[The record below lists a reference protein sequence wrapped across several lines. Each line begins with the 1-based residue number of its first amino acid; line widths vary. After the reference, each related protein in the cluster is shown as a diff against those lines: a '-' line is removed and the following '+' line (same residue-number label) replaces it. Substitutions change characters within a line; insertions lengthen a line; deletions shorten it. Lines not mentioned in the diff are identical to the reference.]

1 VYPHTALF
9 ATFCQAL
16 IAHDPCAIVV
26 LDLDERLVAWNASA
40 AAAFGFDPDRLRDAS
55 LIAAWFTRGGP
66 AIRKAVDAIRG
77 EGGVRLHRVSVP
89 DGEITVAPLRL
100 DDRLQGYVLRRADAA
115 TSEALA
121 AELAVLRAELE
132 ATRNELQTSL
142 VEIATTNEELQTAN
156 EDLRRRLDELQE
168 AEMADRHKNEFLAM
182 LAHELRTPLAP
193 ILSAVQILGRL
204 ASDNPIVQRAREV
217 VERQALHQARLLD
230 DLLDVSRITRGK
242 IELRRRTRDLRSA
255 VSDVVEATRPLINAK
270 AQSVSVALPEEALF
284 VDTDP
289 TRLTQIL
296 TNLLNNAAKYTHA
309 GGRIAVI
316 CRRDGDQA
324 VVVVRD
330 NGVGIPREMLSRI
343 FDLFAQAEPLTARTH
358 GGLGIG
364 LTLVKNLVEMHGGT
378 VVARSGG
385 RGAGSEFEVR
395 LPAVAAPS
403 AEALPSTGAVA
414 ARSRSVLIIEDNV
427 DTRETLRRVLEL
439 DGHEVQEAVDGAE
452 GVEIALATR
461 PEVVIVDIGLPRLD
475 GYQVAR
481 RLRTALGALPLL
493 IAVTG
498 YGQAEDRRMS
508 SDAGFDV
515 HLVKP
520 VAPEQ
525 LAAALHSRDAGE
537 AA

>member
-1 VYPHTALF
+1 MDSQTALF
-9 ATFCQAL
+9 ASLCQAL
-16 IAHDPCAIVV
+16 IAQDACATLV
-26 LDLDERLVAWNASA
+26 LDVDEKIVAWNAA
-40 AAAFGFDPDRLRDAS
+40 AGAAFGLDPQQPRTGSPIDRDPALRDA
-55 LIAAWFTRGGP
+55 
-66 AIRKAVDAIRG
+66 VDA
-77 EGGVRLHRVSVP
+77 VRHGAAARRVPLP
-89 DGEITVAPLRL
+89 DGELTISPLRL
-100 DDRLQGYVLRRADAA
+100 ADRLHGFVLRKPDRGAADTAALRTELDVARADLE
-115 TSEALA
+115 TS
-121 AELAVLRAELE
+121 
-132 ATRNELQTSL
+132 S
-142 VEIATTNEELQTAN
+142 VEIAATNQALRAAN
-156 EDLRRRLDELQE
+156 EALQRRLDELQE
-168 AEMADRHKNEFLAM
+168 AATADRHTNEFLAM

-193 ILSAVQILGRL
+193 ILSAVQILGRQ
-204 ASDNPIVQRAREV
+204 AGDNPVVQRAREV

-242 IELRRRTRDLRSA
+242 IELRRRKLDLGVAISE
-255 VSDVVEATRPLINAK
+255 VVESTRPLMNAK
-270 AQSVSVALPEEALF
+270 AQTMSVALSEEPIY

-296 TNLLNNAAKYTHA
+296 SNLLNNAAKYTHA
-309 GGRIAVI
+309 GGRIAVA
-316 CRRDGDQA
+316 CRREGEHA

-330 NGVGIPREMLSRI
+330 NGIGIPREMLTRI
-343 FDLFAQAEPLTARTH
+343 FDLFAQAEPLTARTQ

-378 VVARSGG
+378 VVARSAG

-395 LPAVAAPS
+395 LPAVSAPK
-403 AEALPSTGAVA
+403 EEAVA
-414 ARSRSVLIIEDNV
+414 AAGSAPARALRVLVIEDDL

-439 DGHEVQEAVDGAE
+439 DGHEVQAAADGEE
-452 GVEIALATR
+452 GVATALASG

-481 RLRTALGALPLL
+481 RIREALGAAPLL

-498 YGQAEDRRMS
+498 YGRAEDRRLS
-508 SDAGFDV
+508 REAGFDV

-525 LAAALHSRDAGE
+525 LTAALHSRGAGE

>member
-1 VYPHTALF
+1 MDSQTALF
-9 ATFCQAL
+9 ASLCQAL
-16 IAHDPCAIVV
+16 IAHDACATFV
-26 LDLDERLVAWNASA
+26 LDVDAKIVAWNAA
-40 AAAFGFDPDRLRDAS
+40 AGAAFGFDPRQLRTGSPIDLGPALRDA
-55 LIAAWFTRGGP
+55 
-66 AIRKAVDAIRG
+66 VDAVRY
-77 EGGVRLHRVSVP
+77 EVAARRVPFVGGDVT
-89 DGEITVAPLRL
+89 INPLRL
-100 DDRLQGYVLRRADAA
+100 GDRLHGFVVRRAEQGAA
-115 TSEALA
+115 AALRT
-121 AELAVLRAELE
+121 ELDVARA
-132 ATRNELQTSL
+132 ELQTSAA
-142 VEIATTNEELQTAN
+142 EIVATNEALRAAN
-156 EDLRRRLDELQE
+156 EALQRRLDELQE
-168 AEMADRHKNEFLAM
+168 AAMADRHTNEFLAM

-193 ILSAVQILGRL
+193 ILSAVQILGRQGG
-204 ASDNPIVQRAREV
+204 DNPVVQRAREV

-242 IELRRRTRDLRSA
+242 IELRRSKLDLGTAISE
-255 VSDVVEATRPLINAK
+255 VVESTRPLTNAK
-270 AQSVSVALPEEALF
+270 AQTISVTLPEEPVY

-296 TNLLNNAAKYTHA
+296 SNLLNNAAKYTHA
-309 GGRIAVI
+309 GGRIAI
-316 CRRDGDQA
+316 TCRRDGEHA

-330 NGVGIPREMLSRI
+330 NGVGIPREMLTRI
-343 FDLFAQAEPLTARTH
+343 FDLFAQAEPLTARTQ

-385 RGAGSEFEVR
+385 RGTGSEFEVR
-395 LPAVAAPS
+395 LPAVSAPTGETMPAAGS
-403 AEALPSTGAVA
+403 APARALHV
-414 ARSRSVLIIEDNV
+414 VLIEDDA

-439 DGHEVQEAVDGAE
+439 DGHDVQAAADGEE
-452 GVEIALATR
+452 GVATALASR

-481 RLRTALGALPLL
+481 RIRAALGAAPLL

-498 YGQAEDRRMS
+498 YGRAEDRRLS
-508 SDAGFDV
+508 REAGFDV

-525 LAAALHSRDAGE
+525 LTAALHSRGAGE

>member
-1 VYPHTALF
+1 
-9 ATFCQAL
+9 L
-16 IAHDPCAIVV
+16 IAHDECATVV
-26 LDLDERLVAWNASA
+26 LDLNERLVAWNAA
-40 AAAFGFDPDRLRDAS
+40 AAGAFGFDPDRLRGAS
-55 LIAAWFTRGGP
+55 LVASKFTRGGP
-66 AIRKAVDAIRG
+66 AIHHAIDAIRA
-77 EGGVRLHRVSVP
+77 EDLADLQRVEMP
-89 DGEITVAPLRL
+89 DREITVAPLRA
-100 DDRLQGYVLRRADAA
+100 DGALQGFVLRRPDAVA
-115 TSEALA
+115 AAALA
-121 AELAVLRAELE
+121 AEVAVLRSELE
-132 ATRNELQTSL
+132 ATRLELQTSMA
-142 VEIATTNEELQTAN
+142 EIATANEELRTAN
-156 EDLRRRLDELQE
+156 EALQSRVDELQE

-193 ILSAVQILGRL
+193 ILSAVQILGRQ
-204 ASDNPIVQRAREV
+204 AGDDPVVQRAREV

-242 IELRRRTRDLRSA
+242 IELRRRKVDLGAA
-255 VSDVVEATRPLINAK
+255 VSEVVEATRPLVNAK
-270 AQSVSVALPEEALF
+270 AQSISVSVPDEAVY

-309 GGRIAVI
+309 GGRIAVA
-316 CRRDGDQA
+316 CRREGEQA
-324 VVVVRD
+324 VVLVRD

-343 FDLFAQAEPLTARTH
+343 FDLFAQAEPLTARTQ

-385 RGAGSEFEVR
+385 RGTGSEFEIR
-395 LPAVAAPS
+395 LPSVAAPS
-403 AEALPSTGAVA
+403 AEARPSASAVPG
-414 ARSRSVLIIEDNV
+414 RSRRVLIIEDNV

-439 DGHEVQEAVDGAE
+439 DGHEVQEAGDGSGGLA
-452 GVEIALATR
+452 IALATR
-461 PEVVIVDIGLPRLD
+461 PEVVIVDIGLPGLD

-481 RLRTALGALPLL
+481 RIRAALGAMTLL
-493 IAVTG
+493 IAVTA
-498 YGQAEDRRMS
+498 YGQAEDRQMS
-508 SDAGFDV
+508 REAGFDV

-525 LAAALHSRDAGE
+525 LAAALHARGSGE

>member
-1 VYPHTALF
+1 MALPTAL
-9 ATFCQAL
+9 CQAL
-16 IAHDPCAIVV
+16 IAHDTCATVV
-26 LDLDERLVAWNASA
+26 LDLDERLIAWNAA
-40 AAAFGFDPDRLRDAS
+40 AVAAFGFDPTRLRDAS
-55 LIAAWFTRGGP
+55 PIVAAFTGGS
-66 AIRKAVDAIRG
+66 AIRKAIDAVRI
-77 EGGVRLHRVSVP
+77 EGGVRPQRVDAP
-89 DGEITVAPLRL
+89 DGEITIAPLRA
-100 DDRLQGYVLRRADAA
+100 DGRLVGVVLRRAASAA
-115 TSEALA
+115 EAMA
-121 AELAVLRAELE
+121 AELGVLRAELE
-132 ATRNELQTSL
+132 ATRRKLQTSTA
-142 VEIATTNEELQTAN
+142 EIVTTHEELQAAN
-156 EDLRRRLDELQE
+156 EDLRHRLAELQE

-193 ILSAVQILGRL
+193 ILSAVQILGRQ
-204 ASDNPIVQRAREV
+204 AGDNPLVQRAREV

-242 IELRRRTRDLRSA
+242 IELRRRKLDLGVA
-255 VSDVVEATRPLINAK
+255 VSEVVEATRPLSNAK
-270 AQSVSVALPEEALF
+270 AQTISVTLPEAPLF

-309 GGRIAVI
+309 GGRITVS
-316 CRRDGDQA
+316 CRRDGEQA
-324 VVVVRD
+324 VIVVRD
-330 NGVGIPREMLSRI
+330 NGIGIPREMLSRI
-343 FDLFAQAEPLTARTH
+343 FDLFAQAEPLTARTQ

-378 VVARSGG
+378 VVARSAG
-385 RGAGSEFEVR
+385 RGAGSDFEVR
-395 LPAVAAPS
+395 LPVAAAPT
-403 AEALPSTGAVA
+403 AEAMPASGAA
-414 ARSRSVLIIEDNV
+414 PIRSRRVLIIEDNV

-439 DGHEVQEAVDGAE
+439 DGHEVQEAADGTQGVD
-452 GVEIALATR
+452 IALATR

-481 RLRTALGALPLL
+481 RLRTALGAAPLL
-493 IAVTG
+493 VAVTG

-508 SDAGFDV
+508 RDAGFDV

-525 LAAALHSRDAGE
+525 LAAALHSRGAGE

>member
-1 VYPHTALF
+1 VNHQTALF
-9 ATFCQAL
+9 ATLCQAL
-16 IAHDPCAIVV
+16 IAHDACATVV
-26 LDLDERLVAWNASA
+26 LDFDERLVAWNAA
-40 AAAFGFDPDRLRDAS
+40 AGAAFGFDPDRLRGAS
-55 LIAAWFTRGGP
+55 LVAVQFSHGGP

-77 EGGVRLHRVSVP
+77 EGGLQLRRVDVAE
-89 DGEITVAPLRL
+89 GEVTVAPLRL
-100 DDRLQGYVLRRADAA
+100 DERLQGFVLRRAD
-115 TSEALA
+115 TVSQALV

-132 ATRNELQTSL
+132 ATRLELQTSS
-142 VEIATTNEELQTAN
+142 VEIATTNEELRTAN
-156 EDLRRRLDELQE
+156 EHLQHRLDELQQ

-193 ILSAVQILGRL
+193 ILSAVQILGRQ
-204 ASDNPIVQRAREV
+204 AADNPLVQRAREV

-242 IELRRRTRDLRSA
+242 IELRRRKLDVRSA
-255 VSDVVEATRPLINAK
+255 VSDVVEGTRPLINAK
-270 AQSVSVALPEEALF
+270 AQSVSVALPEGPLF

-309 GGRIAVI
+309 GGRIAVV
-316 CRRDGDQA
+316 CRREGEQA
-324 VVVVRD
+324 AVLVRD
-330 NGVGIPREMLSRI
+330 NGIGIPREMLSRI
-343 FDLFAQAEPLTARTH
+343 FDLFAQAEPLTARTQ

-378 VVARSGG
+378 VVARSAG
-385 RGAGSEFEVR
+385 RGTGSEFEVR
-395 LPAVAAPS
+395 LPLVAAPS
-403 AEALPSTGAVA
+403 AEALPSSGAVP
-414 ARSRSVLIIEDNV
+414 ARSRRVLIIEDNV

-439 DGHEVQEAVDGAE
+439 DGHEVQEAGDGAQ
-452 GVEIALATR
+452 GVEIALATC

-481 RLRTALGALPLL
+481 RLRTALGAAPLL
-493 IAVTG
+493 VAVTA
-498 YGQAEDRRMS
+498 YGQAEDQRMS
-508 SDAGFDV
+508 RDAGFDV

-520 VAPEQ
+520 VTPEQ
-525 LAAALHSRDAGE
+525 LAAALQSRGAGE

>member
-1 VYPHTALF
+1 VNHHTALS
-9 ATFCQAL
+9 ATLCQAL
-16 IAHDPCAIVV
+16 IAHDACATVV
-26 LDLDERLVAWNASA
+26 LDVDERVVAWNAA
-40 AAAFGFDPDRLRDAS
+40 AGVAFGFNPDQLRDAS
-55 LIAAWFTRGGP
+55 HVVSGLSHGS
-66 AIRKAVDAIRG
+66 AIRKAVDAIRT
-77 EGGVRLHRVSVP
+77 EGGVRPHRV
-89 DGEITVAPLRL
+89 DAGEGEILVAPLRF
-100 DDRLQGYVLRRADAA
+100 DDRVQGFVLRRADPNAA
-115 TSEALA
+115 EALA

-132 ATRNELQTSL
+132 ATRNELETSS
-142 VEIATTNEELQTAN
+142 VEIANTNEELRTAN
-156 EDLRRRLDELQE
+156 EDLQHRLDELQE

-193 ILSAVQILGRL
+193 ILSAVQILGRQ
-204 ASDNPIVQRAREV
+204 AGDDPIVQRAREV

-242 IELRRRTRDLRSA
+242 IELRRRKLDLRSA
-255 VSDVVEATRPLINAK
+255 VSEVVEGTRPLINAK
-270 AQSVSVALPEEALF
+270 AQSISVTLPDEPLF

-296 TNLLNNAAKYTHA
+296 SNLLNNAAKYTHA
-309 GGRIAVI
+309 GGRIAVV
-316 CRRDGDQA
+316 CRRDGEQA

-343 FDLFAQAEPLTARTH
+343 FDMFAQAEPMTARTQ

-395 LPAVAAPS
+395 LPAVGAPS
-403 AEALPSTGAVA
+403 ADTVPSTGTAPV
-414 ARSRSVLIIEDNV
+414 RSRRVLIIEDNV

-439 DGHEVQEAVDGAE
+439 DGHEVQEAADGAQ
-452 GVEIALATR
+452 GVDLAIATR
-461 PEVVIVDIGLPRLD
+461 PEVVIIDIGLPRLD

-481 RLRTALGALPLL
+481 RLRAALGAAPLL
-493 IAVTG
+493 VAVTG

-508 SDAGFDV
+508 REAGFDV

-525 LAAALHSRDAGE
+525 LADALHSRRAGE

>member
-1 VYPHTALF
+1 MNHHAALF
-9 ATFCQAL
+9 ATLCQAL
-16 IAHDPCAIVV
+16 IAHDPCATVV
-26 LDLDERLVAWNASA
+26 LDVDERLIAWNAA
-40 AAAFGFDPDRLRDAS
+40 AGVAFGFDPDRVRDAS
-55 LIAAWFTRGGP
+55 ALVSGFRHGST
-66 AIRKAVDAIRG
+66 IRKAIEAMRS
-77 EGGVRLHRVSVP
+77 EGGVQPHRVDV
-89 DGEITVAPLRL
+89 GAAQITVTPLRVDGCL
-100 DDRLQGYVLRRADAA
+100 RGFVLRRADAKA
-115 TSEALA
+115 AEAMA

-132 ATRNELQTSL
+132 ATRNELQTSSI
-142 VEIATTNEELQTAN
+142 EIANTNEALRTAN
-156 EDLRRRLDELQE
+156 EDLQRRLDELQE

-193 ILSAVQILGRL
+193 ILSAVQILGRQ
-204 ASDNPIVQRAREV
+204 AGDNPIVQRAREV

-242 IELRRRTRDLRSA
+242 IELRRRKLDLRSA
-255 VSDVVEATRPLINAK
+255 VSEVVEATRPLINAK
-270 AQSVSVALPEEALF
+270 AQSIALTLPDEPLF

-296 TNLLNNAAKYTHA
+296 SNLLNNAAKYTHA
-309 GGRIAVI
+309 GGRIAVV
-316 CRRDGDQA
+316 CRRDGEQA

-330 NGVGIPREMLSRI
+330 NGVGIPREMLSRV
-343 FDLFAQAEPLTARTH
+343 FDMFAQAEPMTARTQ

-378 VVARSGG
+378 VVARSAG

-395 LPAVAAPS
+395 LPAVGGAPS
-403 AEALPSTGAVA
+403 VDAVPSSGTAP
-414 ARSRSVLIIEDNV
+414 ARSRRVLIIEDNA
-427 DTRETLRRVLEL
+427 DTRDTLRRVLEL
-439 DGHEVQEAVDGAE
+439 DGHDVQEAADGTQ
-452 GVEIALATR
+452 GVAIALSSR
-461 PEVVIVDIGLPRLD
+461 PEVVIIDIGLPRLD

-481 RLRTALGALPLL
+481 RLRAALGAVPLL

-508 SDAGFDV
+508 RDAGFDV

-525 LAAALHSRDAGE
+525 LAAALESRGAGE

>member
-1 VYPHTALF
+1 VDHHTASF
-9 ATFCQAL
+9 AALCQAL
-16 IAHDPCAIVV
+16 IAHDACATVV
-26 LDLDERLVAWNASA
+26 LDADERLVAWNAA
-40 AAAFGFDPDRLRDAS
+40 ASAAFGFDPDRLRDRSMIVAG
-55 LIAAWFTRGGP
+55 FTRGGP
-66 AIRKAVDAIRG
+66 AIRKIVDALRA
-77 EGGVRLHRVSVP
+77 ETSARPRRVDAP
-89 DGEITVAPLRL
+89 DGEITVAPLRI
-100 DDRLQGYVLRRADAA
+100 DDRLQGFVLRRADTA
-115 TSEALA
+115 TADALA
-121 AELAVLRAELE
+121 AELTVVRSELE
-132 ATRNELQTSL
+132 ATRLGLQTAA
-142 VEIATTNEELQTAN
+142 VEVETANEELRSAN
-156 EDLRRRLDELQE
+156 EDLKHRLEELQE

-193 ILSAVQILGRL
+193 ILSAVQILGRQ
-204 ASDNPIVQRAREV
+204 AGENPMVQRAREV

-242 IELRRRTRDLRSA
+242 IELRRSKLDLGA
-255 VSDVVEATRPLINAK
+255 AISDVVEATRPLINAK
-270 AQSVSVALPEEALF
+270 AQSISLALPEERVY

-309 GGRIAVI
+309 GGRIAVT
-316 CRRDGDQA
+316 CRRDAEQA

-330 NGVGIPREMLSRI
+330 NGVGIPREMLARI
-343 FDLFAQAEPLTARTH
+343 FDLFAQAEPLTARTQ

-364 LTLVKNLVEMHGGT
+364 LTLVKSLVEMHGGT
-378 VVARSGG
+378 VVARSAG

-403 AEALPSTGAVA
+403 TETQPASGVA
-414 ARSRSVLIIEDNV
+414 PARPRRVLIIEDNV
-427 DTRETLRRVLEL
+427 DTRETLRRVLEM
-439 DGHEVQEAVDGAE
+439 DGHEVQEAADGAE
-452 GVEIALATR
+452 GVEVALAAR
-461 PEVVIVDIGLPRLD
+461 PDVVIVDIGLPRLD

-481 RLRTALGALPLL
+481 QLRAALGAGPLL

-498 YGQAEDRRMS
+498 YGQDEDRRMS
-508 SDAGFDV
+508 RDAGFDV

-525 LAAALHSRDAGE
+525 LGAALHSRGAGE